1 VAARISLRREH
12 VVAASLVGSVVV
24 VLGFA
29 SGLGI
34 HHTTGAAA
42 APPATTGTPAPPPAT
57 DTGSEPG
64 SGGYQPVGYP
74 GVGGQQGDNP
84 YVATPTAS
92 MPTVTAVPTATTT
105 TGPVTTTPGTT
116 TTTTGPTC
124 TPGLVPQVVGTLT
137 TGVQGLP
144 LLGPVV
150 AGVGLPP
157 LVDTLLGSCPATTT
171 TTPTPTPR

>member
-1 VAARISLRREH
+1 MAARISLRREH

-34 HHTTGAAA
+34 HHTTTSGAVAAPAPGTA
-42 APPATTGTPAPPPAT
+42 APPPTTDSSGEQA
-57 DTGSEPG
+57 G
-64 SGGYQPVGYP
+64 GGYQPAGYSGTGP
-74 GVGGQQGDNP
+74 QGDNP
-84 YVATPTAS
+84 YVATTTAPLPTGI
-92 MPTVTAVPTATTT
+92 TTTTATTPT
-105 TGPVTTTPGTT
+105 TTTTPGTT
-116 TTTTGPTC
+116 TTSAPSC
-124 TPGLVPQVVGTLT
+124 TPGLVPQVVDTLT

-171 TTPTPTPR
+171 TTPTPTTR

>member
-1 VAARISLRREH
+1 MAARISLRREH

-34 HHTTGAAA
+34 HHTATGAVAAPAPGSA
-42 APPATTGTPAPPPAT
+42 APPTT
-57 DTGSEPG
+57 DTSSEPAG
-64 SGGYQPVGYP
+64 GGYQPAGYSGDSP
-74 GVGGQQGDNP
+74 QGDNP
-84 YVATPTAS
+84 YIAPTIA
-92 MPTVTAVPTATTT
+92 PVPVGTTTPTATTT
-105 TGPVTTTPGTT
+105 VPTTTSPGTT
-116 TTTTGPTC
+116 TTSTPSC
-124 TPGLVPQVVGTLT
+124 TPGVVPQVVDTLT

-150 AGVGLPP
+150 AGIGLPP

-171 TTPTPTPR
+171 TTTTPTAR